1 MLEGIA
7 FLAIVTAAITS
18 TFVARAQS
26 ERAQAEDAD
35 EATQD
40 SRVEGRLDEL
50 AAQLDQ
56 VESMLRELGNRLAG
70 SIGEPPELRLS
81 PRRAASAA

>member
-1 MLEGIA
+1 MHK
-7 FLAIVTAAITS
+7 
-18 TFVARAQS
+18 
-26 ERAQAEDAD
+26 AEDTD

-56 VESMLRELGNRLAG
+56 VQSMLRELGSRLPA
-70 SIGEPPELRLS
+70 P
-81 PRRAASAA
+81 